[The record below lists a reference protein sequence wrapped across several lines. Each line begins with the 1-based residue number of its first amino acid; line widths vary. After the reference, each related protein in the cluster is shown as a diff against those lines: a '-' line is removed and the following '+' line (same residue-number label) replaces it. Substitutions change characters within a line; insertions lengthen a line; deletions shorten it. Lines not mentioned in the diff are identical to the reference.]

1 MFLNV
6 FSSMSMSAT
15 QAERVRDG
23 LIKTIY
29 VNLHNWIVQQIN
41 KKINPVYL
49 NDLQRYYI
57 GILDMPGF
65 GGSFYQN
72 LFSHILFE
80 NEFAKNID
88 YFTESFPVNSFEQL
102 IINFANEAIQN
113 FSLKSVV
120 KDQSILEN
128 SSHTV
133 VIGEEIFKQEI
144 L

>member
-1 MFLNV
+1 
-6 FSSMSMSAT
+6 MSLSAKR
-15 QAERVRDG
+15 AERVRDG

-29 VNLHNWIVQQIN
+29 VNFHNWIVQQIN
-41 KKINPVYL
+41 KKINPGYL

-65 GGSFYQN
+65 GRSLYQN
-72 LFSHILFE
+72 FFTHVLFE
-80 NEFAKNID
+80 NEFPKNTD
-88 YFTESFPVNSFEQL
+88 YFTESFAVNSFDQL
-102 IINFANEAIQN
+102 IINFGNEAIQN